1 MSTSV
6 RVALDCSLS
15 RGGLGRGGNRFA
27 RAVEAAV
34 DLLCCHASFNQTID
48 VVKFDLVHWQRKAD
62 EGGSPVRMSR
72 LPGPVKR
79 ALWDKGT
86 GWRLGALGTRFIGL
100 PDVVHTVEFR
110 LVQLAGSR
118 SIYSLF
124 DLPWIR
130 GASHAE
136 GLRATIESS
145 LQRADVVL
153 AVSECTKDD
162 AMTWGLPESR
172 IRQIYPAIEPVYLE
186 SPKKPRPAS
195 ITGDFLLFVGSC
207 GSPNKNF
214 KRLLLALAES
224 YLDIPLVVVGPHD
237 PSPYLHEVHVHV
249 PVVYLGHVSEETLL
263 SLYDHA
269 TALLFPSLFEGFG
282 YPIVEAMARGCPV
295 LTSNIEVIRE
305 VANDAAV
312 FVNPLEIDDMIRGL
326 LEITDHS
333 VINPLILRGRKQATN
348 FSLQRLASSL
358 LSVYTE

>member
-1 MSTSV
+1 MTTSV

-15 RGGLGRGGNRFA
+15 RGQLGRGGNRFA

-34 DLLCCHASFNQTID
+34 DLLCSNASFNHTID

-62 EGGSPVRMSR
+62 EGGAPVRLSR

-86 GWRLGALGTRFIGL
+86 KWRLGSLGSRFIGL

-136 GLRATIESS
+136 SLRPTIESS
-145 LQRADVVL
+145 LQHADIVL
-153 AVSECTKDD
+153 AVSQCTKQD
-162 AMTWGLPESR
+162 ALAWGVPESR
-172 IRQIYPAIEPVYLE
+172 IRQIYPAIEPIYLE
-186 SPKKPRPAS
+186 AAKRPRPVSVA
-195 ITGDFLLFVGSC
+195 GDFFLFVGSC

-214 KRLLLALAES
+214 NRLILALAES
-224 YLDIPLVVVGPHD
+224 GLDIPLVVVGPDD
-237 PSPYLHEVHVHV
+237 PAPYLQGVQV
-249 PVVYLGHVSEETLL
+249 PVRYLGHVAEETLL
-263 SLYDHA
+263 ALYDHA
-269 TALLFPSLFEGFG
+269 TVLLFPSLFEGFG
-282 YPIVEAMARGCPV
+282 YPVVEAMARGCPV

-305 VANDAAV
+305 VADDAAV
-312 FVNPLEIDDMIRGL
+312 FVNPWNVDDIAWGIRVVTKSS
-326 LEITDHS
+326 IVS
-333 VINPLILRGRKQATN
+333 PLIERGRRQAET
-348 FSLQRLASSL
+348 FSLQRLAGSL
-358 LSVYTE
+358 LSMYTE